1 MDSLID
7 PIKREWIPELVDRLF
22 CDRGCRDYKKKIPLS
37 CVASEDKLYWP
48 YSSNGVSANQDID
61 FSKKRLNFQLHHK
74 PNQTEINNYRRDC
87 GQ

>member
-1 MDSLID
+1 MIEDAEI
-7 PIKREWIPELVDRLF
+7 I
-22 CDRGCRDYKKKIPLS
+22 KKKIPLS

-61 FSKKRLNFQLHHK
+61 FLKKRLNFQLHHK